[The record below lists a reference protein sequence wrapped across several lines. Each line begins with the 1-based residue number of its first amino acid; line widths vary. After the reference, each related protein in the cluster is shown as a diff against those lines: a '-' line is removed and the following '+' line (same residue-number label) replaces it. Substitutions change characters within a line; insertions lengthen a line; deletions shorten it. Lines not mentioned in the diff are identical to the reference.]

1 MTLTMDIAPEWLEHA
16 KCSEIEEN
24 LAGIFFSDK
33 VADINQAKAVCSA
46 CPVLGPCLQGALE
59 REEPCGV
66 WGGQLF
72 SDGKI
77 MSAKRNR
84 GRPSKAAKQSDAL
97 LPTVTVPEYLQ
108 ERVSAVTIGLKPE
121 RALEKVAA

>member
-1 MTLTMDIAPEWLEHA
+1 MDIAPEWLEHA
-16 KCSEIEEN
+16 RCSEITEG
-24 LAGIFFSDK
+24 LSGIFFSDK
-33 VADINQAKAVCSA
+33 VADINKAKLVCSV

-84 GRPSKAAKQSDAL
+84 GRPSKTAKQSDSL

-108 ERVSAVTIGLKPE
+108 ERVTAVTIGLKPE
-121 RALEKVAA
+121 RTLEKVAA